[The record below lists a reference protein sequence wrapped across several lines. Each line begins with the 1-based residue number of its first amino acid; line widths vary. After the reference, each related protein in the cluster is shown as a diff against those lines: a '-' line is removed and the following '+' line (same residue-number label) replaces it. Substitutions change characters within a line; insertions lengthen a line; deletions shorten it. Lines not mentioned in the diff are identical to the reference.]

1 MPSYCWFSFLKISCI
16 IFINVLK
23 LISFCPKLRYCA
35 LDLYFQAMRSIVSE
49 KRRSVCNIIPMV
61 ITICLAYLSTAIST
75 FLLQELMTSAI
86 FWSKNA
92 EISISC
98 VSSSL
103 TSGMHELLSFSGFAC
118 PIQYILQ
125 GVVFYTQLTISRN
138 IHIIECGL
146 IYNKEHLKRWSQD
159 SFGNAQQIKTKYLF
173 SLILQNTVKKYF
185 NR

>member
-1 MPSYCWFSFLKISCI
+1 MPKTEILCIGLVFSSQGFNC
-16 IFINVLK
+16 FW
-23 LISFCPKLRYCA
+23 
-35 LDLYFQAMRSIVSE
+35 
-49 KRRSVCNIIPMV
+49 KRRSVCNVIPMA
-61 ITICLAYLSTAIST
+61 ITIYLADLSTAIST
-75 FLLQELMTSAI
+75 FALQELMTSAV

-98 VSSSL
+98 DSSSL

-138 IHIIECGL
+138 ILIIECGL